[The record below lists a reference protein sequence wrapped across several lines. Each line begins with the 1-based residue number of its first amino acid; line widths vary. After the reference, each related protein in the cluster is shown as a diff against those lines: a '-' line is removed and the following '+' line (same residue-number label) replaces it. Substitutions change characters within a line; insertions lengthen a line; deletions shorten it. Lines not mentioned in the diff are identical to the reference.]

1 MDSLNFY
8 NIKVEKANAMRRHHQ
23 LQKIANLCRIIKNVT
38 VNLTS
43 PRFVFFVGN
52 VIVIT
57 LFAKSGQFSTRD
69 STTKTSEFDLYEEF
83 IEKSEKIQRV
93 HSDDTRRLEEHSTY
107 DSKVKDYRRVQS
119 YLQSSNRGFGEKS
132 LPVPHRIETEKL
144 RKSSYS
150 CDRSTKSSN
159 TEDESS
165 HEEFQRRVE
174 AFIARQQR
182 LRREELYSVVL

>member
-8 NIKVEKANAMRRHHQ
+8 NIKVEKANAMQRHRQ
-23 LQKIANLCRIIKNVT
+23 LQKIANLCRIIKNVA
-38 VNLTS
+38 VNLAS
-43 PRFVFFVGN
+43 PRFVFVVGN

-57 LFAKSGQFSTRD
+57 LFVKSGQFSTPD
-69 STTKTSEFDLYEEF
+69 STTKTSEFDLFEEF
-83 IEKSEKIQRV
+83 IKKSEKNQRV
-93 HSDDTRRLEEHSTY
+93 HSDETRRLEEHSTY

-119 YLQSSNRGFGEKS
+119 YLQNSNRGFGEKS
-132 LPVPHRIETEKL
+132 LPVPHRLETEKL

-174 AFIARQQR
+174 AFIARQQK
-182 LRREELYSVVL
+182 LRREEQYSIIL